1 MQTLHD
7 LFCAT
12 LFELLFHVVKASGW
26 IYAAMCMERVVLL
39 IEHV

>member
-12 LFELLFHVVKASGW
+12 LFQLLFDVVKASGW
-26 IYAAMCMERVVLL
+26 IYAAMCTERVVL
-39 IEHV
+39 IECV